1 MKPFRFVKL
10 LFLGVFLAYCF
21 QNPPDIEYG
30 KKWISN
36 KIEQVTSLLETPQQV
51 PLQGTSSSE
60 SSSDSSEDDSSSS
73 TRSVNGQ
80 DDSQSSSS
88 STSSSTT
95 SDSSSTNGAVW
106 PKKTA
111 SVYFDIPEDVSSNYR
126 YVWEQALNNWNK
138 FKVFNLVT
146 TNNKNQ
152 ADIILTTENESN
164 TAQAG
169 VTETRLLI
177 NPLTNKKVMT
187 HAVAKLNLYYLNYYS
202 TERKINTAE
211 HELGHAMGLDHVTD
225 HTSVMEPQGS
235 DYGIQ
240 QSDVERLKQLYK

>member
-10 LFLGVFLAYCF
+10 LFLGVLLAYCF
-21 QNPPDIEYG
+21 QNPPNIEYG

-36 KIEQVTSLLETPQQV
+36 KIEQVSSLLEKPQQV
-51 PLQGTSSSE
+51 PLQESSSSE
-60 SSSDSSEDDSSSS
+60 SNSSSTDDSSSNS
-73 TRSVNGQ
+73 TSSVNGQ
-80 DDSQSSSS
+80 DDSQGSSS

-95 SDSSSTNGAVW
+95 SDSASTTGAVW
-106 PKKTA
+106 PKNTA
-111 SVYFDIPEDVSSNYR
+111 SVYLDIPANVSSDYR

-138 FKVFNLVT
+138 FKVFKLVT
-146 TNNKNQ
+146 TNNKAQ

-187 HAVAKLNLYYLNYYS
+187 HAVAKLNLYYLNSYS
-202 TERKINTAE
+202 TARKINTAE

-225 HTSVMEPQGS
+225 HASVMQPQGS
-235 DYGIQ
+235 DYSIQ
-240 QSDVERLKQLYK
+240 QSDVDRLKELYK